1 MFIGALIDA
10 GADPFRLQEELKK
23 LRIEEEYELTW
34 NKVVKNGITSTKFDV
49 LLTGDASQHDHAH
62 QHDHS
67 HDHAEHVHV
76 HDHSHSRD
84 HSHHHDHSG
93 SHDHAEHVHVH
104 GHGDDQS
111 HSHEHS
117 HNHEHSH
124 QHDHSGSHSHAKHE
138 HVHEHGDAHSHS
150 HEHADHLHIHADG
163 HDHSHSHDNAD
174 HVHPHEHVHDHS
186 HDHHHG
192 HHHHDHRS
200 YKDIVRMI
208 EHAGFEQPIQD
219 IALRI
224 FKKIGEA
231 EGQIHGVPLE
241 KVHFHEVGAVDSII
255 DIVGAAILIH
265 QLEIDMIQSSPVPVG
280 KGKIRI
286 DHGIYPVPAPAT
298 LEILRGAPL
307 EQSDIRGE
315 LTTPTGAA
323 IVSVLA
329 EAYGPIPS
337 MRVRSIGYGAGT
349 KTFAEHPNVLRVI
362 IGD

>member
-1 MFIGALIDA
+1 MKILYLDCFSGISGDMFIGALIDA
-10 GADPFRLQEELKK
+10 GADPSKLQDELKK

-49 LLTGDASQHDHAH
+49 LLTGDASKHEHAH

-67 HDHAEHVHV
+67 HGHSHSHEHAEHEHG
-76 HDHSHSRD
+76 HDHG
-84 HSHHHDHSG
+84 HDHSG
-93 SHDHAEHVHVH
+93 SHDHTDHVNVH
-104 GHGDDQS
+104 EHGDDHNHS
-111 HSHEHS
+111 HGHNHEHDHTDHSHIHAHGHDHSHEHS

-124 QHDHSGSHSHAKHE
+124 P
-138 HVHEHGDAHSHS
+138 
-150 HEHADHLHIHADG
+150 
-163 HDHSHSHDNAD
+163 HDHSHSHA
-174 HVHPHEHVHDHS
+174 HQ
-186 HDHHHG
+186 HG

-200 YKDIVRMI
+200 YKDIVKMI
-208 EHAGFEQPIQD
+208 EHAGFEQRVQD

-231 EGQIHGVPLE
+231 EGHIHGVPLE